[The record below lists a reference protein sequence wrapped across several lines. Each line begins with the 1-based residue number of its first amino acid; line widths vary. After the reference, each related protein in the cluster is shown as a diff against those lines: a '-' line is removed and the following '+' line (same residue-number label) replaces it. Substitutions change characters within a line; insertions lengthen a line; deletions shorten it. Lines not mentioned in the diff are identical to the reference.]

1 MYLDASV
8 ESIVHVGEPAS
19 LVYLRDITERKGS
32 EEVLRAGRLQ
42 LSEAVDLAHIVEAHT
57 CVFND
62 PFYAFYGTT
71 AGQEG
76 GYRTTRE
83 EYAQQFIHPGDLP
96 LYYRSAKQSTV
107 CCATP
112 GNKIQFPIL
121 GLGGTTRNG
130 KAGLRHRSQ
139 QQEAHMLMDS
149 VIAGITIGVFSFV
162 SVIVVR
168 LAAIAVHLILKNWTL
183 SQSLGEDNSLN

>member
-8 ESIVHVGEPAS
+8 EGIVYGGEPAS
-19 LVYLRDITERKGS
+19 LVYLRDITERKRS

-42 LSEAVDLAHIVEAHT
+42 LSEA
-57 CVFND
+57 
-62 PFYAFYGTT
+62 YGTT
-71 AGQEG
+71 AEQEG

-83 EYAQQFIHPGDLP
+83 DYAQQFIHPDDLP
-96 LYYRSAKQSTV
+96 LHYRSPKQSTV

-112 GNKIQFPIL
+112 GNKIQFPIV
-121 GLGGTTRNG
+121 GLGSATRNG

-139 QQEAHMLMDS
+139 QQEVRMLMDS

-162 SVIVVR
+162 SVVVVK

-183 SQSLGEDNSLN
+183 SHSLSEDNSLN